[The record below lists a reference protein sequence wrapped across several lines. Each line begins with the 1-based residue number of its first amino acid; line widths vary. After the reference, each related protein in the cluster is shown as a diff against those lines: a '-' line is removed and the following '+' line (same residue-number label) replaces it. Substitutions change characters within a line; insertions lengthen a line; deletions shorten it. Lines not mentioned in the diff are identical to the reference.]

1 MSRTDTLKALEII
14 LESFLERAVTV
25 KEQRLRILSGINRL
39 DDIAHE
45 VSAGRDVTDEIGGWF
60 AEHNRW
66 LEEPSL
72 KIADRN
78 RIGQILGSIKAE
90 LGTGSDDSPAS
101 SKIGSEID
109 RWSETVSS
117 GTQKLILKRAPES
130 QKTDRETDSI
140 TLFNNTL
147 RALSD
152 MFDTLGRSRKHVLS
166 VLDDTL
172 KSALI
177 QRNKQAL
184 LLSGFIIYYL
194 KQSGYKVE
202 PYVKRLKEA
211 ESVQAGTK

>member
-1 MSRTDTLKALEII
+1 MSRTDTLRSLEII
-14 LESFLERAVTV
+14 LESFLERAVSV

-60 AEHNRW
+60 AEHSRW
-66 LEEPSL
+66 LDEPSL
-72 KIADRN
+72 RIADRN
-78 RIGQILGSIKAE
+78 RIGQILGSIKSE
-90 LGTGSDDSPAS
+90 LGTGTDDSPAS
-101 SKIGSEID
+101 SKIGREID

-130 QKTDRETDSI
+130 QKTEGETDSI

-152 MFDTLGRSRKHVLS
+152 MSDTLGKSHKHVLS
-166 VLDDTL
+166 ILDDTL
-172 KSALI
+172 KSALM
-177 QRNKQAL
+177 QRSKQAL